1 MSEFDSYAADYDT
14 ALMRGVAVS
23 GEGKLYFAEKRVAW
37 TAHRLREMQV
47 PITSVMDFGCGTGSS
62 IPYLLEMLSPASLAG
77 LDLSV
82 NSLQVAAE
90 TIRDPRVTF
99 RNVLDHVPKADI
111 DLAFC
116 NGVFHHIPLAERPA
130 AVDLIARSLR
140 PGGFFAFWENNPWN
154 PGARL
159 VMARIPFDRDA
170 IMVSPPEA
178 RRFLSGGGLTVRR
191 TDFQFVFPRAL
202 SIFRRFEPAL
212 APLPLGAQYL
222 VLVQKS

>member
-1 MSEFDSYAADYDT
+1 MSVFDSYAADYDA

-23 GEGKLYFAEKRVAW
+23 GEDKLYFAQKRVAW
-37 TAHRLREMQV
+37 TAHRLREMQIPV
-47 PITSVMDFGCGTGSS
+47 SKVMDFGCGTGSS
-62 IPYLLEMLSPASLAG
+62 IPYLLEFLAPASVTG
-77 LDLSV
+77 LDVSAG
-82 NSLQVAAE
+82 SLQIAE
-90 TIRDPRVTF
+90 QTIRDSRVTF
-99 RNVLDHVPKADI
+99 QGVFDHTPNADI

-130 AVDLIARSLR
+130 AVEHIWKSLR

-170 IMVSPPEA
+170 IMVSAPEA
-178 RRFLSGGGLTVRR
+178 RRLLQARGLVTRR
-191 TDFQFVFPRAL
+191 TDFQFVFPRCL
-202 SIFRRFEPAL
+202 SVFRRFEPVL

-222 VLVQKS
+222 VLAQKV